1 MVACVPWLCARCAR
15 LAGRP
20 RHEVPAAGEVCARC
34 GDHPSV
40 ALQILLELRALRALA
55 SVPSPEAPAP
65 APVAV
70 PIDEAER
77 LLGCAR
83 TKVFELIRQ
92 HQLEAVKPGKQRLIT
107 RRSIDRLLLG
117 EGARPAPPPMPL
129 KVKAAPRAGLR
140 PAAGRGVAKGRSAAQ
155 AIRALK
161 LE

>member
-1 MVACVPWLCARCAR
+1 M
-15 LAGRP
+15 
-20 RHEVPAAGEVCARC
+20 
-34 GDHPSV
+34 
-40 ALQILLELRALRALA
+40 
-55 SVPSPEAPAP
+55 
-65 APVAV
+65 AV

-92 HQLEAVKPGKQRLIT
+92 HQLESVKPGKQRLVT

-117 EGARPAPPPMPL
+117 VGAKPAPAPL
-129 KVKAAPRAGLR
+129 ALKAAPRASPR
-140 PAAGRGVAKGRSAAQ
+140 PGAGRGVAKGRSAAQ